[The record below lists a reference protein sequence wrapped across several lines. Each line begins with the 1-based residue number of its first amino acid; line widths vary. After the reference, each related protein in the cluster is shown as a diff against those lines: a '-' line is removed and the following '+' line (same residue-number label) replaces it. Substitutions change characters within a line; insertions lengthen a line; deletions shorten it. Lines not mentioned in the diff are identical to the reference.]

1 MVGDRLQKIYILTSA
16 AKDSPREPTPDKN
29 SNWMIRSYRDKPYG
43 PEATV
48 ILESDVLVRHVALY
62 SVYTEALSLAE
73 VEVYEQDCKLY
84 SLLNS
89 LV

>member
-1 MVGDRLQKIYILTSA
+1 
-16 AKDSPREPTPDKN
+16 
-29 SNWMIRSYRDKPYG
+29 MIRSYRDKQYG

-48 ILESDVLVRHVALY
+48 ILESDVLVRHVAVY

-84 SLLNS
+84 ISLIS

>member
-1 MVGDRLQKIYILTSA
+1 
-16 AKDSPREPTPDKN
+16 
-29 SNWMIRSYRDKPYG
+29 MIRSYRDKAY
-43 PEATV
+43 EAKATV
-48 ILESDVLVRHVALY
+48 ILESDILVKHVAVY

-84 SLLNS
+84 ISLIS

>member
-1 MVGDRLQKIYILTSA
+1 
-16 AKDSPREPTPDKN
+16 
-29 SNWMIRSYRDKPYG
+29 MIRSYRDKQYG

-48 ILESDVLVRHVALY
+48 ILESDVFVRHVAVY

-84 SLLNS
+84 SLLSTIWSSFSGWGS
-89 LV
+89 LQ